1 MIKYVRGDL
10 LKSPAQVLVNT
21 VNTVGVMG
29 AGIALQFKEQY
40 PEMFQKYQLLCK
52 KKLLDIG
59 KLYLWKPTNTSSKE
73 ILLFPTKKHWL
84 NLSELNWIEAGLQK
98 FVENYERLNIKS
110 IAFPKL
116 GCGNGGLSW
125 HNVKPSME
133 KYLGPLP
140 IEIYVYI

>member
-125 HNVKPSME
+125 HDVKPSME
-133 KYLGPLP
+133 KYLGPLT

>member
-1 MIKYVRGDL
+1 MIEYVRGDL
-10 LKSPAQVLVNT
+10 LKSSAQVLVNT
-21 VNTVGVMG
+21 VNTVGIMG

-40 PEMFQKYQLLCK
+40 PEMFQKYQTLCK

-59 KLYLWKPTNTSSKE
+59 KLYLWKSTDTSSKE
-73 ILLFPTKKHWL
+73 ILLFPTKNHWL
-84 NLSELNWIEAGLQK
+84 NLSELKWIEAGLQK

-125 HNVKPSME
+125 HDVKPVME
-133 KYLGPLP
+133 KYLEPLP
-140 IEIYVYI
+140 IKIYVYI

>member
-10 LKSPAQVLVNT
+10 LKSPTQVLVNT
-21 VNTVGVMG
+21 VNTVGIMG

-125 HNVKPSME
+125 HDVKPSME

>member
-125 HNVKPSME
+125 HDVKPSME

>member
-10 LKSPAQVLVNT
+10 LKSPTQVLVNT
-21 VNTVGVMG
+21 VNTVGIMG

-84 NLSELNWIEAGLQK
+84 NLSKLNWIEAGLQK

-125 HNVKPSME
+125 HDVKPSME

>member
-125 HNVKPSME
+125 HDVKPVME
-133 KYLGPLP
+133 KYLEPLP
-140 IEIYVYI
+140 IKIYVYI

>member
-21 VNTVGVMG
+21 VNTVGIMG

-52 KKLLDIG
+52 KKFLDIG

-125 HNVKPSME
+125 HDVKPSME

>member
-52 KKLLDIG
+52 KKLLDVG

-125 HNVKPSME
+125 HDVKPSME

>member
-1 MIKYVRGDL
+1 MIEYVRGDL

-21 VNTVGVMG
+21 VNTVGIMG

-40 PEMFQKYQLLCK
+40 PKMFQKYQTLCK
-52 KKLLDIG
+52 KKLLDVG
-59 KLYLWKPTNTSSKE
+59 KLYLWKSTDTSNKE
-73 ILLFPTKKHWL
+73 ILLFPTKNHWL
-84 NLSELNWIEAGLQK
+84 NLSELKWIEAGLQK

-125 HNVKPSME
+125 HDVKPVME
-133 KYLGPLP
+133 KYLEPLP
-140 IEIYVYI
+140 IKIYVYI

>member
-1 MIKYVRGDL
+1 MIEYVRGDL
-10 LKSPAQVLVNT
+10 LKSSAQVLVNT
-21 VNTVGVMG
+21 INTVGIMG

-40 PEMFQKYQLLCK
+40 PEMFQKYQTLCK
-52 KKLLDIG
+52 KKLLDVC
-59 KLYLWKPTNTSSKE
+59 KLYLWKSTDTSSKE

-84 NLSELNWIEAGLQK
+84 NLSELHWIEAGLQK

-125 HNVKPSME
+125 HDVKPVME
-133 KYLGPLP
+133 KYLEPLP
-140 IEIYVYI
+140 IKIYVYI